1 MINNPDIGA
10 IAYTRLLGIPRSAE
24 NTFCAL
30 KASLKPP
37 MVITKIEKIGF
48 IKTSPYQLW

>member
-10 IAYTRLLGIPRSAE
+10 IAYTRLLGIPKRAE

-30 KASLKPP
+30 KASLKSTNGDNKNSKKQDQN
-37 MVITKIEKIGF
+37 INNRH
-48 IKTSPYQLW
+48 

>member
-10 IAYTRLLGIPRSAE
+10 IAYTRLLGIPKRAE

-30 KASLKPP
+30 KASLNPP
-37 MVITKIEKIGF
+37 MVITKIAKKQDQNINNRH
-48 IKTSPYQLW
+48 